1 MSADGF
7 TDLDPDTLSVVL
19 DRDTL
24 RMKESKLFGAVLRYI
39 QLDLKGNMIMH
50 IITRERGDNGMF
62 IYWSPKLSFLICWLN
77 KFGEF

>member
-39 QLDLKGNMIMH
+39 YNLKGNMIMRV
-50 IITRERGDNGMF
+50 ISREREGDNGLF
-62 IYWSPKLSFLICWLN
+62 CLFTGLQS
-77 KFGEF
+77 